1 MRQNKL
7 TRWMSVI
14 DRISLW
20 TARVACWFTLVM
32 MALLLREVIGRYLL
46 NSPTGW
52 VNEVNQYLLCALSML
67 GGAYCISTDSHIR
80 VDIFYRN
87 YGPRGQ
93 AAVELAAFVFS
104 LAFLGVVCWMGVGES
119 WEAFTEDKRS
129 MSVFA
134 LPLWPSLLA
143 VALGTFLMLVQLLVR
158 MIRNVLQ
165 LISGESQHPPVV
177 GLLE

>member
-1 MRQNKL
+1 MQQNDL

-20 TARVACWFTLVM
+20 TARVACWLTLVM
-32 MALLLREVIGRYLL
+32 MALLLREIVGRYLL
-46 NSPTGW
+46 NAPTGW
-52 VNEVNQYLLCALSML
+52 VGETNQYLLCAFSML

-80 VDIFYRN
+80 VDIFWRKF
-87 YGPRGQ
+87 GARTQ
-93 AAVELAAFVFS
+93 AAVELAAFGFS
-104 LAFLGVVCWMGVGES
+104 LAFLGVIFWMGVGES
-119 WEAFTEDKRS
+119 WEAFIEDKRS
-129 MSVFA
+129 MSIFA

-143 VALGTFLMLVQLLVR
+143 VALGTFLMLLQLTVR

-165 LISGESQHPPVV
+165 LITGTDQQPPVV

>member
-1 MRQNKL
+1 MKQTHL
-7 TRWMSVI
+7 ARWLSVI

-20 TARVACWFTLVM
+20 TARVACWLTLVM

-52 VNEVNQYLLCALSML
+52 VNELNQYLLCALSML
-67 GGAYCISTDSHIR
+67 GGAYCISSDSHIR
-80 VDIFYRN
+80 VDIFWRN
-87 YGPRGQ
+87 YGVRGQ
-93 AAVELAAFVFS
+93 AAVELATFAFS
-104 LAFLGVVCWMGVGES
+104 LAFLGVICWYGVGES
-119 WEAFTEDKRS
+119 WEAFMENKRS

-143 VALGTFLMLVQLLVR
+143 VALGTLLMLVQLTVR

-165 LISGESQHPPVV
+165 LLTSTDQQPPVV